1 MVTMNK
7 RSRDKHR
14 IKALLLAAIVALST
28 LGLAGCGADDPPNE
42 NAQPEPEEP
51 LNQGPMAND
60 DANGLPPTEDGT

>member
-1 MVTMNK
+1 MVILNK
-7 RSRDKHR
+7 YR
-14 IKALLLAAIVALST
+14 IKGLLLAAVFAISAGVLV
-28 LGLAGCGADDPPNE
+28 GCGEENPPNE